1 MDKFKCNTSLYG
13 WVRHRKMAGVDKTG
27 ADEIVGT
34 RVFSEKAMHV
44 DQCCSILLNMYIS
57 SAPDKKR

>member
-1 MDKFKCNTSLYG
+1 MQYQSVWLGMIQEDSWCG
-13 WVRHRKMAGVDKTG
+13 QTG
-27 ADEIVGT
+27 PDEIVGT
-34 RVFSEKAMHV
+34 RVFSEKAMRV